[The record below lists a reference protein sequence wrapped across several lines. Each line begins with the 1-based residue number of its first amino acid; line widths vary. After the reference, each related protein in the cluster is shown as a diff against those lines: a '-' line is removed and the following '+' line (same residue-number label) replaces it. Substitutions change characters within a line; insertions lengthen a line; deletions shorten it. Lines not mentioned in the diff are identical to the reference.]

1 MQYCSL
7 LYLGVF
13 LPLTLLF
20 YKIVAKEK
28 RWIVLLIASYIFF
41 FSLSGKLLI
50 YLVFST
56 FSIHH
61 IGLWIATV
69 NKEKEEQLKIA
80 ALEEKKEIKKNANK
94 KLKKILFLAVFIH
107 LGLLV
112 GFKYASFL
120 GININNLFKVLHV
133 GYQITIPKIIMPIGI
148 SFYTLQAISY
158 IVDVYNKKIEAD
170 SNLGRL
176 ALYMAFFPSMMEGPI
191 VRYNDTAF
199 NLYEGHELSYQNIT
213 RGAQRI
219 LWGMLKKMVVA
230 DRLNTFVKNVSFSYA
245 SLDGGSVF
253 IWGVLYTI
261 QLYMDFSGTMDM
273 VLGSAEMFGIKL
285 PENFRQ
291 PFFSKNI
298 SEFWSRWHITLGT
311 WFRDYIFYP
320 ISLSHSLK
328 KLSLWLRRHFNYHIG
343 SLVVGSI
350 ALLVVW
356 LCNGLWHGAAWNFIF
371 FGLYHFSLI
380 VVANIFQSL
389 TIKIC
394 HKLKINR
401 NSRIYKL
408 GQMLK
413 TSLLVIIGEMIFRAN
428 GLREAFKMLKFMVTN
443 FSFNAVKSGN
453 IFNYGLDKYDLLIV
467 ILVVIL
473 IFVVSVMKE
482 KNVDVRSLIAKQPI
496 LFRWLVYYSLILL
509 VIIFGAYGTG
519 YAPVDPLYAN
529 F

>member
-1 MQYCSL
+1 MQYCSV

-20 YKIVAKEK
+20 YKMAAKEK
-28 RWIVLLIASYIFF
+28 RWIILLIASYIFF

-50 YLVFST
+50 YLLFST
-56 FSIHH
+56 LSIHH
-61 IGLWIATV
+61 IGLWIGLV
-69 NKEKEEQLKIA
+69 NKEKEELLNDA
-80 ALEEKKEIKKNANK
+80 TLEEKKEIKKNTK
-94 KLKKILFLAVFIH
+94 KKIQRILFLSIFIH
-107 LGLLV
+107 LGLLI
-112 GFKYASFL
+112 GFKYTSFF
-120 GININNLFKVLHV
+120 GININNLFKMLHIS
-133 GYQITIPKIIMPIGI
+133 YQITIPKIIMPIGI

-158 IVDVYNKKIEAD
+158 IIDVYNKKIEPD

-176 ALYMAFFPSMMEGPI
+176 ALYMAFFPSIMEGPI
-191 VRYNDTAF
+191 CRYSDTAF
-199 NLYEGHELSYQNIT
+199 SLYEGHDLTYQNIT

-245 SLDGGSVF
+245 ALDGGSVF
-253 IWGVLYTI
+253 IWGILYTI

-320 ISLSHSLK
+320 ISLSHPLK
-328 KLSLWLRRHFNYHIG
+328 KLSLWLRKHFNYHIG
-343 SLVVGSI
+343 SLVVGSV
-350 ALLVVW
+350 ALLIVW

-371 FGLYHFSLI
+371 FGLYHFGLI
-380 VVANIFQSL
+380 VLANILQPL
-389 TIKIC
+389 IIKIC

-401 NSRIYKL
+401 NSKLYKF

-413 TSLLVIIGEMIFRAN
+413 TSLLVVIGEMIFRAN
-428 GLREAFKMLKFMVTN
+428 GFREALKMLKLMVTN
-443 FSFNAVKSGN
+443 FSFKAVQTGN
-453 IFNYGLDKYDLLIV
+453 IFHYGLDRHDLAIV
-467 ILVVIL
+467 VLVVIL
-473 IFVVSVMKE
+473 VLVVSVMKE
-482 KNVDVRSLIAKQPI
+482 KNIDIRSLIAKQSV
-496 LFRWLVYYSLILL
+496 LVRWLIYYGLILM
-509 VIIFGAYGTG
+509 VIIFGAYGSG